1 MSPARGV
8 STKVR
13 TNGES
18 SSRSLPV
25 PRHGS
30 QAASCESPD
39 MGAERPAITNG
50 LLRARCSVSW
60 GVAAV
65 SKTAQSRPSR
75 RLESL
80 ANAADYAGVTTRTM
94 RRYIAS
100 GRLVGYRVGPRLI
113 RIDLDELEAMLKP
126 IPATSGDAG

>member
-1 MSPARGV
+1 
-8 STKVR
+8 
-13 TNGES
+13 
-18 SSRSLPV
+18 
-25 PRHGS
+25 
-30 QAASCESPD
+30 

-50 LLRARCSVSW
+50 LLRARCSVSR

-65 SKTAQSRPSR
+65 TRTAHTQPSR

-100 GRLVGYRVGPRLI
+100 GRLIGYRVGPRLI
-113 RIDLDELEAMLKP
+113 RIDLDELEAMLRP
-126 IPATSGDAG
+126 IPTTGGDAR

>member
-1 MSPARGV
+1 
-8 STKVR
+8 
-13 TNGES
+13 
-18 SSRSLPV
+18 
-25 PRHGS
+25 
-30 QAASCESPD
+30 

-60 GVAAV
+60 GVATV
-65 SKTAQSRPSR
+65 SKTSQSRPS

-100 GRLVGYRVGPRLI
+100 GRLIGYRVGPRLI
-113 RIDLDELEAMLKP
+113 RIDLDELEAMLRP
-126 IPATSGDAG
+126 IPTTGSEAG